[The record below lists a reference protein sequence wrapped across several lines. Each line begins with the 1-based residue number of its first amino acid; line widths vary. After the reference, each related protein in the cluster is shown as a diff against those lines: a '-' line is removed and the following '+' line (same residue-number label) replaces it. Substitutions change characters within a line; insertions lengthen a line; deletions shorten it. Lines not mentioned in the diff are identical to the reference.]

1 MRAKLWQPWM
11 VYNSGENIEYNLG
24 FTATSRE
31 DHFNDVYQIQ
41 ENGTK
46 VTYTCPPGWVFENSF
61 NITQTAYC
69 ENGTWRADFD
79 PMSRC
84 IRKFKYFE
92 NKSLIKNFAYIS
104 ELLYIFQ
111 LLFAMKPL
119 FQALAKT
126 LVLELPTWRKWRKN
140 IQISGTLMGEGT

>member
-79 PMSRC
+79 PESRC
-84 IRKFKYFE
+84 VRKLNSFIREAPLK
-92 NKSLIKNFAYIS
+92 LISY
-104 ELLYIFQ
+104 
-111 LLFAMKPL
+111 
-119 FQALAKT
+119 LAGQFYRDINLT
-126 LVLELPTWRKWRKN
+126 L
-140 IQISGTLMGEGT
+140 